1 MVRRVNS
8 VMSQAQ
14 PRPRRSRSDTRRG
27 AQANRGV
34 IPSGLIGDLEPR
46 RQKRENKPPQDRRA
60 PERGRDNSREPRK
73 PKGGGRPPTTRPSK
87 QKRRPMVPFVLGI
100 ALGWGLAGPLP
111 QLAGTALTALLKGPQ
126 SLGALVNPFGLG
138 DRRIL
143 VMGTDKVAGNTDVM
157 FTVQIKDGKTLLTQV
172 PRDTFVE
179 SQQYGVLKANALYN
193 YGGIDAVKQELSNLL
208 HAPVDRYV
216 RIDLQA
222 VKRLGDAIGGVDVD
236 VPKRM
241 VYADNSQGLYIDLY
255 PGPQRLKGD
264 QLEGFLRFRHDEMGD
279 LGRMERQKQVLG
291 EVFKKL
297 GQPATLAQ
305 LPGLLKMAG
314 TDIKTDLSGLEMG
327 QLVTAMAGTK
337 LATNQLAGRIFWQND
352 LSYWMPDANTHYT
365 GIDGPAPAP

>member
-1 MVRRVNS
+1 MVRRAS
-8 VMSQAQ
+8 SAMSQAQ
-14 PRPRRSRSDTRRG
+14 PLPRRQRNDSSRG

-34 IPSGLIGDLEPR
+34 IPSGLIGDGESRGQRRDTKPR
-46 RQKRENKPPQDRRA
+46 QDRRP
-60 PERGRDNSREPRK
+60 PERDRDTGRDRRQ
-73 PKGGGRPPTTRPSK
+73 PKGGGRPPTARPTK
-87 QKRRPMVPFVLGI
+87 QKRRPLVPFVLGI
-100 ALGWGLAGPLP
+100 ALGWGMAGPLP
-111 QLAGTALTALLKGPQ
+111 HLAGAAMAALLKGPQ

-193 YGGIDAVKQELSNLL
+193 SGGIDAVKQELSNLL

-222 VKRLGDAIGGVDVD
+222 VKSLGDAIGGVDVD

-241 VYADNSQGLYIDLY
+241 HYVDNSQGLYIDLY
-255 PGPQRLKGD
+255 PGIQRLKGE

-279 LGRMERQKQVLG
+279 LGRMERQKLVLA

-297 GQPATLAQ
+297 GQPSTLAQ
-305 LPGLLKMAG
+305 LPGLLKVAG
-314 TDIKTDLSGLEMG
+314 ADIKTDLSGLEMG

-337 LATNQLAGRIFWQND
+337 LATNQLAGRIFWQNE
-352 LSYWMPDANTHYT
+352 LSYWMPDANTHYA
-365 GIDGPAPAP
+365 GVDGPAPAP

>member
-1 MVRRVNS
+1 
-8 VMSQAQ
+8 MSQAQ
-14 PRPRRSRSDTRRG
+14 PRPRRSRTDSRRG
-27 AQANRGV
+27 AEANRGV
-34 IPSGLIGDLEPR
+34 IPIGLIGDLEPR
-46 RQKRENKPPQDRRA
+46 RQRRDNKPSRDRHP
-60 PERGRDNSREPRK
+60 PERAKDSSRERRK
-73 PKGGGRPPTTRPSK
+73 PKGGGPPTRPNK
-87 QKRRPMVPFVLGI
+87 QKRRPLVPFVLGI
-100 ALGWGLAGPLP
+100 ALGWGMAGPIPHLAGAAM
-111 QLAGTALTALLKGPQ
+111 AGLLKGPQ

-193 YGGIDAVKQELSNLL
+193 YGGIETVKQELSNLL

-222 VKRLGDAIGGVDVD
+222 VKRLGDALGGVDVD

-241 VYADNSQGLYIDLY
+241 VYADNTQGLYIDLY
-255 PGPQRLKGD
+255 PGMQRLKGD

-279 LGRMERQKQVLG
+279 LGRMERQKLVLA

-297 GQPATLAQ
+297 GQPSTLAQ
-305 LPGLLKMAG
+305 LPGLLKVAG
-314 TDIKTDLSGLEMG
+314 TDVKTDLSGLEMG
-327 QLVTAMAGTK
+327 QLITAMAGTK

-365 GIDGPAPAP
+365 GVDGPAPAP

>member
-1 MVRRVNS
+1 MVRRAS
-8 VMSQAQ
+8 SAMSQAQ
-14 PRPRRSRSDTRRG
+14 PLSRRQRNDSSRG

-34 IPSGLIGDLEPR
+34 IPSGLIGDGESRGQRRDTKPR
-46 RQKRENKPPQDRRA
+46 QDRRP
-60 PERGRDNSREPRK
+60 PERDRDTGRDRRQ
-73 PKGGGRPPTTRPSK
+73 PKGGGRPPTARPTK
-87 QKRRPMVPFVLGI
+87 QKRRPLVPFVLGI
-100 ALGWGLAGPLP
+100 ALGWGMAGPLP
-111 QLAGTALTALLKGPQ
+111 HLAGAAMAALLKGPQ

-208 HAPVDRYV
+208 KAPVDRYV
-216 RIDLQA
+216 RIDLQT
-222 VKRLGDAIGGVDVD
+222 VKRLGDALGGVDVD

-241 VYADNSQGLYIDLY
+241 VYVDNSQGLSIDLY
-255 PGPQRLKGD
+255 PGMQRLKGD
-264 QLEGFLRFRHDEMGD
+264 QLEGFLRYRHDEMGD
-279 LGRMERQKQVLG
+279 LGRMERQKLVLA

-305 LPGLLKMAG
+305 LPGLLQVAG
-314 TDIKTDLSGLEMG
+314 RDIKTDLSGLEMG

-352 LSYWMPDANTHYT
+352 LSYWMPDANTSYT
-365 GIDGPAPAP
+365 GVDGPPPAL

>member
-1 MVRRVNS
+1 
-8 VMSQAQ
+8 MSQAQ
-14 PRPRRSRSDTRRG
+14 SRPRRSRSDTRRG
-27 AQANRGV
+27 AQANKAV
-34 IPSGLIGDLEPR
+34 IPSGLIADLEPR
-46 RQKRENKPPQDRRA
+46 RQRRENKPRQDRRP
-60 PERGRDNSREPRK
+60 PERERDASRERRK
-73 PKGGGRPPTTRPSK
+73 PKGGDRPPTTRPTK
-87 QKRRPMVPFVLGI
+87 QKRRPLVPFALGI
-100 ALGWGLAGPLP
+100 ALGWGMAGPLP
-111 QLAGTALTALLKGPQ
+111 HLAGTAITALLKGPQ
-126 SLGALVNPFGLG
+126 SLGALLNPFGLG

-157 FTVQIKDGKTLLTQV
+157 FTVQVKDGKTLLTQV

-179 SQQYGVLKANALYN
+179 SLQYGVLKANALYN
-193 YGGIDAVKQELSNLL
+193 YGGIGAVKQELSNLL
-208 HAPVDRYV
+208 NAPVDRYV

-264 QLEGFLRFRHDEMGD
+264 QLEGFLRFRHDEAGD
-279 LGRMERQKQVLG
+279 LGRMQRQKQVLA

-305 LPGLLKMAG
+305 LPGLLKVAG
-314 TDIKTDLSGLEMG
+314 TDIKTDLTGLEMG

-337 LATNQLAGRIFWQND
+337 LATNQLAGRIFWQDD

-365 GIDGPAPAP
+365 GVDGRAPAP

>member
-1 MVRRVNS
+1 MVRPAS
-8 VMSQAQ
+8 SAMSQAQ
-14 PRPRRSRSDTRRG
+14 PLPRRNRNASRRG

-46 RQKRENKPPQDRRA
+46 RQSRNNKPGKDRLST
-60 PERGRDNSREPRK
+60 ERDRDTSRERRK
-73 PKGGGRPPTTRPSK
+73 PKGGGRPPSARPAK
-87 QKRRPMVPFVLGI
+87 QKRGPLVPFVLGI
-100 ALGWGLAGPLP
+100 ALGWGLAGPLNH
-111 QLAGTALTALLKGPQ
+111 LAGTAIAALLKGPQ

-143 VMGTDKVAGNTDVM
+143 VMGTDKVGGNTDVM

-179 SQQYGVLKANALYN
+179 SQQYGVMKANALYN
-193 YGGIDAVKQELSNLL
+193 TGGIGMVKQELSNLL
-208 HAPVDRYV
+208 QAPVDRYV

-255 PGPQRLKGD
+255 PGMQRLKGD

-279 LGRMERQKQVLG
+279 LGRMERQKLVLAQ
-291 EVFKKL
+291 VFKKL
-297 GQPATLAQ
+297 GQPTTLAQ
-305 LPGLLKMAG
+305 LPGLLQVAG
-314 TDIKTDLSGLEMG
+314 TDIKTDLSALEMG

-337 LATNQLAGRIFWQND
+337 LTTDQLAGRIFWQND
-352 LSYWMPDANTHYT
+352 LSYWMPDANRHYT
-365 GIDGPAPAP
+365 GVDGPAPAP

>member
-1 MVRRVNS
+1 
-8 VMSQAQ
+8 MSQAQ

-27 AQANRGV
+27 AQADRGL
-34 IPSGLIGDLEPR
+34 IPSGLVGDGEPR
-46 RQKRENKPPQDRRA
+46 PQRRDNKPRQERRT
-60 PERGRDNSREPRK
+60 PERERATRGERTK
-73 PKGGGRPPTTRPSK
+73 PKGGGRPPTTRPTK
-87 QKRRPMVPFVLGI
+87 QKRRNLVPFLLGI
-100 ALGWGLAGPLP
+100 ALGWGMAGPLP
-111 QLAGTALTALLKGPQ
+111 NRVGPAIAALLKGPQ
-126 SLGALVNPFGLG
+126 SIGALVNPFGLG

-157 FTVQIKDGKTLLTQV
+157 FTVQIKDGKTMLTQV

-193 YGGIDAVKQELSNLL
+193 YGGIDTVKRELSNLL
-208 HAPVDRYV
+208 HAPVDRYI

-241 VYADNSQGLYIDLY
+241 YYVDNSQGLYIDLY
-255 PGPQRLKGD
+255 PGPQRLKGE
-264 QLEGFLRFRHDEMGD
+264 QLEGFLRFRHDETGD
-279 LGRMERQKQVLG
+279 LGRMERQKLVLS

-297 GQPATLAQ
+297 VQPSTLAQ
-305 LPGLLKMAG
+305 LPGLLKVAG

-352 LSYWMPDANTHYT
+352 LNYWMPDANTHYT

>member
-1 MVRRVNS
+1 
-8 VMSQAQ
+8 MSQAQ
-14 PRPRRSRSDTRRG
+14 PVPRRNRSDSRSG
-27 AQANRGV
+27 AQAGRGLL
-34 IPSGLIGDLEPR
+34 PNGLISDLEPR
-46 RQKRENKPPQDRRA
+46 RQRRDNKPRQNRRP
-60 PERGRDNSREPRK
+60 PERARDTSREPRK
-73 PKGGGRPPTTRPSK
+73 TKGGGRPPTSRPSK
-87 QKRRPMVPFVLGI
+87 QKRRPLVPFVLGI

-111 QLAGTALTALLKGPQ
+111 HLAGTALAALLQGPQ

-157 FTVQIKDGKTLLTQV
+157 FTVQVKDGKTLLTQV

-179 SQQYGVLKANALYN
+179 SQQYGVLKANSLYN

-241 VYADNSQGLYIDLY
+241 HYVDNSQGLYIDLY
-255 PGPQRLKGD
+255 PGMQRLKGE

-279 LGRMERQKQVLG
+279 LGRMERQKLVLS

-305 LPGLLKMAG
+305 LPGLLKVAG

>member
-1 MVRRVNS
+1 
-8 VMSQAQ
+8 MSQAQ

-27 AQANRGV
+27 AQADRGL
-34 IPSGLIGDLEPR
+34 IPSGLVGDGEPR
-46 RQKRENKPPQDRRA
+46 PQRRDNKPRQERRT
-60 PERGRDNSREPRK
+60 PERERATRGERTK
-73 PKGGGRPPTTRPSK
+73 PKGGGRPPTTRPTK
-87 QKRRPMVPFVLGI
+87 QKRRTVVPFLLGL

-111 QLAGTALTALLKGPQ
+111 HLAGTTLAALLKGPQ
-126 SLGALVNPFGLG
+126 SIGALVNPFGLG

-157 FTVQIKDGKTLLTQV
+157 FTVQIKDGKTMLTQV

-193 YGGIDAVKQELSNLL
+193 YGGIDTVKRELSNLL
-208 HAPVDRYV
+208 HAPVDRYI

-241 VYADNSQGLYIDLY
+241 YYVDNSQGLYIDLY

-264 QLEGFLRFRHDEMGD
+264 QLEGFLRFRHDETGD
-279 LGRMERQKQVLG
+279 LGRMARQKLVL
-291 EVFKKL
+291 EKVFKKL
-297 GQPATLAQ
+297 AQPSTLAQ
-305 LPGLLKMAG
+305 LPGLLKVAG
-314 TDIKTDLSGLEMG
+314 ADIKTDLSGLEMG
-327 QLVTAMAGTK
+327 QLITAMAGTK
-337 LATNQLAGRIFWQND
+337 LATKQLAGRIFWQND

-365 GIDGPAPAP
+365 GVDGPEPAP

>member
-1 MVRRVNS
+1 
-8 VMSQAQ
+8 MSQAQ
-14 PRPRRSRSDTRRG
+14 PLPRRNRSDSRRG

-34 IPSGLIGDLEPR
+34 TPNGLIADLQPG
-46 RQKRENKPPQDRRA
+46 RQKRENKPRQDRRQ
-60 PERGRDNSREPRK
+60 PERERDARQERRK
-73 PKGGGRPPTTRPSK
+73 PKGGGRPPTTRPTK
-87 QKRRPMVPFVLGI
+87 QRRGPLVPFVLGI
-100 ALGWGLAGPLP
+100 ALGWGMAGPLP

-126 SLGALVNPFGLG
+126 GIGALVNPFGLG

-208 HAPVDRYV
+208 QAPVDRYV

-241 VYADNSQGLYIDLY
+241 VYVDNSQGLYIDLY

-264 QLEGFLRFRHDEMGD
+264 QLEGFLRFRHDETGD
-279 LGRMERQKQVLG
+279 LGRMERQKMVLA

-297 GQPATLAQ
+297 GQPGTLAQ
-305 LPGLLKMAG
+305 LPGLLKVAG
-314 TDIKTDLSGLEMG
+314 TDIKTDLSGLEIG

-337 LATNQLAGRIFWQND
+337 LATTQLAGRIFWQND

-365 GIDGPAPAP
+365 GIDGRASAP

>member
-1 MVRRVNS
+1 
-8 VMSQAQ
+8 MSQAQ
-14 PRPRRSRSDTRRG
+14 PRPRRSSSDTRRG
-27 AQANRGV
+27 AQADRGL
-34 IPSGLIGDLEPR
+34 IPSGLVGDGEPR
-46 RQKRENKPPQDRRA
+46 PQRRDNKPRQERRT
-60 PERGRDNSREPRK
+60 PERERATRGERTK
-73 PKGGGRPPTTRPSK
+73 PKGGGRPPTTRPTK
-87 QKRRPMVPFVLGI
+87 QKRRTLVPFLLGI
-100 ALGWGLAGPLP
+100 ALGWGMAGPLP
-111 QLAGTALTALLKGPQ
+111 HRVGPAIAALLKGPQ
-126 SLGALVNPFGLG
+126 SIGALVNPFGLG

-157 FTVQIKDGKTLLTQV
+157 FTVQIKDGKTMLTQV

-193 YGGIDAVKQELSNLL
+193 YGGIDTVKQELSNLL

-241 VYADNSQGLYIDLY
+241 VYADNSQGLYIYLY

-279 LGRMERQKQVLG
+279 LGRMERQKLVLS

-297 GQPATLAQ
+297 GQPSTMAQ
-305 LPGLLKMAG
+305 LPGLLKVAG

-337 LATNQLAGRIFWQND
+337 LATNQLAGRIFWQNY

>member
-1 MVRRVNS
+1 
-8 VMSQAQ
+8 MSQAQ

-27 AQANRGV
+27 AQADR
-34 IPSGLIGDLEPR
+34 GLIPNGLVGDGEPR
-46 RQKRENKPPQDRRA
+46 PQRRDNKPRQERRT
-60 PERGRDNSREPRK
+60 PERERATRGERTK
-73 PKGGGRPPTTRPSK
+73 PKGGGRPPTTRPTK
-87 QKRRPMVPFVLGI
+87 QKRRTVVPFLLGL

-111 QLAGTALTALLKGPQ
+111 HLAGTTLAALLKGPQ
-126 SLGALVNPFGLG
+126 SIGALVNPFGLG

-157 FTVQIKDGKTLLTQV
+157 FTVQIKDGKTMLTQV

-193 YGGIDAVKQELSNLL
+193 YGGIDTVKRELSNLL
-208 HAPVDRYV
+208 HAPVDRYL

-241 VYADNSQGLYIDLY
+241 YYVDNSQGLFIDLY
-255 PGPQRLKGD
+255 PGPQRLKGE
-264 QLEGFLRFRHDEMGD
+264 QLEGFLRFRHDETGD
-279 LGRMERQKQVLG
+279 LGRMARQKLVL
-291 EVFKKL
+291 EKVFKKL
-297 GQPATLAQ
+297 AQPSALAQ
-305 LPGLLKMAG
+305 LPGLLMVAG

-327 QLVTAMAGTK
+327 QLITAMAGTK
-337 LATNQLAGRIFWQND
+337 LATKQLAGRIFWQND

-365 GIDGPAPAP
+365 GVDGPEPAP

>member
-1 MVRRVNS
+1 
-8 VMSQAQ
+8 MSQAQ
-14 PRPRRSRSDTRRG
+14 PLPRRSRNDSRRG
-27 AQANRGV
+27 TQANKAV
-34 IPSGLIGDLEPR
+34 IPSALVGDMEPR
-46 RQKRENKPPQDRRA
+46 RQRRDTKPRQERRPPDRERDTRQ
-60 PERGRDNSREPRK
+60 ERRK
-73 PKGGGRPPTTRPSK
+73 PKGGGPPTRPNK
-87 QKRRPMVPFVLGI
+87 QKPRPLVPFVLGI

-111 QLAGTALTALLKGPQ
+111 HLAGAAMAALLKGPQ

-179 SQQYGVLKANALYN
+179 SQQYGVLKANSLYN

-208 HAPVDRYV
+208 HAPVDRFV

-241 VYADNSQGLYIDLY
+241 HYVDNSQGLYIDLY
-255 PGPQRLKGD
+255 PGMQSLRGE

-279 LGRMERQKQVLG
+279 LGRMERQKMVLA

-297 GQPATLAQ
+297 GQPSTLTQ
-305 LPGLLKMAG
+305 LPGLLKVAG

-337 LATNQLAGRIFWQND
+337 LAANQLAGRIFWQND
-352 LSYWMPDANTHYT
+352 LSYWMPDANTHYA
-365 GIDGPAPAP
+365 GVDGPAPAP

>member
-1 MVRRVNS
+1 MVRRAS
-8 VMSQAQ
+8 SAMSQAQ
-14 PRPRRSRSDTRRG
+14 PLPRRSRNDSRRG
-27 AQANRGV
+27 TQANKAV
-34 IPSGLIGDLEPR
+34 IPSALVGDMEQR
-46 RQKRENKPPQDRRA
+46 RQRRDTKPRQERRPPDRERDTRQ
-60 PERGRDNSREPRK
+60 ERRK
-73 PKGGGRPPTTRPSK
+73 PKGGGPPTRPNK
-87 QKRRPMVPFVLGI
+87 QKPRPLVPFVLGI
-100 ALGWGLAGPLP
+100 AMGWGLAGPLP
-111 QLAGTALTALLKGPQ
+111 HLAGAAMAALLKGPQ

-208 HAPVDRYV
+208 HAPVDRFV

-241 VYADNSQGLYIDLY
+241 HYVDNSQGLYIDLY
-255 PGPQRLKGD
+255 PGMQRLRGE

-279 LGRMERQKQVLG
+279 LGRMERQKMVLA

-297 GQPATLAQ
+297 GQPSTLTQ
-305 LPGLLKMAG
+305 LPGLLKVAG

-337 LATNQLAGRIFWQND
+337 LAANQLAGRIFWQND
-352 LSYWMPDANTHYT
+352 LSYWMPDANTHYA
-365 GIDGPAPAP
+365 GVDGPAPAP